1 MKNNQRRIRKILA
14 LFGENRLIKRIL
26 VIAVMLTVSFAAH
39 AQTSK
44 NGSLQQPTTPV
55 ADHHMHIWS
64 VNASA
69 QVTDPV
75 MPAVKLP
82 DDFTRLLRDKE
93 QFGGREKNVN
103 ALTNLYTEDA
113 LVLEPSVPNW
123 LRGAEA
129 VRYVINSTV
138 INRLQPTA
146 YEMNGAAG
154 YIAGYETVGE
164 GASIRYVSNFFYNL
178 RKGADGKWRI
188 SSEVFTLDGPPLPQS
203 AAPEQLIAEMDAAG
217 IKRAAVL
224 STAYWFGSS
233 LRKAPED
240 EYAKV
245 RAENDWVSQQ
255 VARFPDRLVGFC
267 SFSPLKDYALDELER
282 CAKMPNMKGLK
293 LHFGNSGVDL
303 LNPQHV
309 EKVTKVFRAANDKRM
324 PIVVHL
330 WTLGKYGR
338 EHAEAF
344 LNRIIPAA
352 PDIPI
357 QIAHFAGGGPGYTD
371 PALEVYANA
380 VAAGDKRTKNL
391 YFDIATVAESQ
402 SDEVL
407 QTFANRIRQI
417 GPQRVLFGS
426 DYAPG
431 RRNAPPKDAWRV
443 FRRVPLT
450 EEEFRIIAGNIAPY
464 LR

>member
-1 MKNNQRRIRKILA
+1 MKTNQPRIRKVLA
-14 LFGENRLIKRIL
+14 LFGNGLLIKRIL
-26 VIAVMLTVSFAAH
+26 VFVAVMSTMWLTSH
-39 AQTSK
+39 AQISGK
-44 NGSLQQPTTPV
+44 AGSQPGKTAVKRSNDTRQQPITPA

-69 QVTDPV
+69 QVTEPV

-82 DDFTRLLRDKE
+82 EEFERLLRDKE
-93 QFGGREKNVN
+93 QFGGREKNIN

-113 LVLEPSVPNW
+113 LILEPTVPNW

-129 VRYVINSTV
+129 VKYVVNSTV

-146 YEMNGAAG
+146 YEINGSAG

-164 GASIRYVSNFFYNL
+164 GASRQYVSNFFYNL

-188 SSEVFTLDGPPLPQS
+188 SSEVFTMDGPPLPKA

-224 STAYWFGSS
+224 STAYWFGSP

-245 RAENDWVSQQ
+245 RAENDWVSSQ
-255 VARFPDRLVGFC
+255 VARYPDRLVGFC
-267 SFSPLKDYALDELER
+267 SFNPLKDYALDELNR

-309 EKVTKVFRAANDKRM
+309 EKV
-324 PIVVHL
+324 
-330 WTLGKYGR
+330 
-338 EHAEAF
+338 
-344 LNRIIPAA
+344 
-352 PDIPI
+352 I
-357 QIAHFAGGGPGYTD
+357 Q
-371 PALEVYANA
+371 
-380 VAAGDKRTKNL
+380 
-391 YFDIATVAESQ
+391 
-402 SDEVL
+402 
-407 QTFANRIRQI
+407 
-417 GPQRVLFGS
+417 
-426 DYAPG
+426 
-431 RRNAPPKDAWRV
+431 V
-443 FRRVPLT
+443 FRR
-450 EEEFRIIAGNIAPY
+450 
-464 LR
+464 